1 MFGPDKCGS
10 SNARTHVI
18 FNYPPKGD
26 DSNLLVKK
34 DVKMEKDQAS
44 HVYTLHVKA
53 DGTFEVSVK
62 VGKKTDSP
70 LCPSWCVSYSSMFN
84 WSYSEEMLL
93 PRNCVC
99 RHFCLSS
106 QRMFL

>member
-18 FNYPPKGD
+18 FNYPAKGD
-26 DSNLLVKK
+26 DSNLLINK

-53 DGTFEVSVK
+53 DGSFEAREKNKQTLRLFCSAFSVRCSA
-62 VGKKTDSP
+62 VPWGVCFCRCTD
-70 LCPSWCVSYSSMFN
+70 CW
-84 WSYSEEMLL
+84 
-93 PRNCVC
+93 
-99 RHFCLSS
+99 
-106 QRMFL
+106 